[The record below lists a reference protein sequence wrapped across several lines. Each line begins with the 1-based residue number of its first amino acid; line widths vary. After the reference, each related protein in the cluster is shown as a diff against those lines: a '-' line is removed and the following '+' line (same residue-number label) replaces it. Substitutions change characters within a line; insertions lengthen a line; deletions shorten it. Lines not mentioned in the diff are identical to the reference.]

1 MDEEEKILDVHF
13 LHRHVPSWVVGL
25 VLAGLLILIVIVSV
39 SYQKTIQY
47 ALFLPSSGNNALEL
61 TYGSWPALQDVQF
74 FETVKSEFVNQGA
87 DFIEAD
93 LSADILRLYKSGSV
107 VREVPIL
114 SKGKE
119 GSWWETPAGLYRV
132 EGKEPTHFS
141 TLGHVS
147 MPWSL
152 PFQGNFFIHGW
163 PTYPD
168 GNSVPTGY
176 SGGCIRLSTQDAALI
191 YQEVKVGTPV
201 LVFKKDFEGDS
212 FAYEIRA
219 PKLQTQSYLAA
230 DLKSDFVL
238 TEKGKD
244 QVLPIAS
251 LTKLM
256 TALVATEYINI
267 EKGITIRSSMLIST
281 SRPRLR
287 AGEDVRLFDLLNLLL
302 RESSNE
308 AAEAIAEGYYGGE
321 KEFVR
326 LMNAKAKAIGM
337 RDTNFTDPSGIS
349 ADNKSTTRD
358 LFVLSRYLYNNRR
371 FVLSLSRGVI
381 DNQSYGEPA
390 FSDLD
395 NYNVFM
401 GVPEFIG
408 GKVGLS
414 SAAQGTL
421 LSVFEVNLNG
431 EKRPLV
437 LILLGSHNYE
447 EEGKNLLAWIR
458 GNY

>member
-13 LHRHVPSWVVGL
+13 FHRHVPSWVVGL
-25 VLAGLLILIVIVSV
+25 VLISLFILIVIVSV
-39 SYQKTIQY
+39 SYQKTIRY
-47 ALFLPSSGNNALEL
+47 ALFLPSSGSSALEL

-74 FETVKSEFVNQGA
+74 FETVKSEFVNQSA

-93 LSADILRLYKSGSV
+93 LSTDILRLYKSGSV

-132 EGKEPTHFS
+132 EGKEPSHFS
-141 TLGHVS
+141 SLGHVS

-168 GNSVPTGY
+168 GSPVPAGY
-176 SGGCIRLSTQDAALI
+176 SGGCIRLSTEDAALI

-219 PKLQTQSYLAA
+219 PKLQTASYLAA

-267 EKGITIRSSMLIST
+267 EKEIIIRSSMLVST
-281 SRPRLR
+281 SRPRLQV
-287 AGEDVRLFDLLNLLL
+287 GESVRLFDLLNLLL

-326 LMNAKAKAIGM
+326 LMNEKAKAIGM
-337 RDTNFTDPSGIS
+337 RDTQFADPSGVS
-349 ADNKSTTRD
+349 ADNKSNTRD

-381 DNQSYGEPA
+381 DNQSYGDPV
-390 FSDLD
+390 FSDLE

-401 GVPEFIG
+401 STPEFIG

-421 LSVFEVNLNG
+421 LSVFEINLNG

-437 LILLGSHNYE
+437 LILLGSQNYE
-447 EEGKNLLAWIR
+447 EEGRNLLAWIR